1 MRTFALLY
9 LAIAASVA
17 LAVPTSSADSD
28 SPDNIEAIVSNLP
41 PDEGP
46 LCPAPGI
53 EPPPTVPSNSEIITD
68 AVDQTISNTPSK
80 LKRDNE
86 HKKRYTTLPL
96 PVGWFYAFKNL
107 NGATETSS
115 YMTYKILPA
124 STPNLAQAGAD
135 FCQSVVGCTFFNI
148 YTEKFGP
155 NPADK
160 VIKCSL
166 YSLPSSADQATNV
179 GQWRDGYLV
188 TISGSWGF
196 SRILHPTVPGYTAEK
211 LDGAINGKRANPT
224 DPDPYMGY
232 ASISATDPS
241 LCASACEDKTA
252 FDSQHPTGGTYKACN
267 FFNFYILIRNGVPYK
282 TICSFYIIP
291 FDNSFAVN
299 YGYSTSTD
307 TYTIGD
313 SWGFTR
319 VPQQGTGGIVTV

>member
-1 MRTFALLY
+1 MRTFALFY
-9 LAIAASVA
+9 LAIVASVT
-17 LAVPTSSADSD
+17 LAVPAPSADSD
-28 SPDNIEAIVSNLP
+28 CLDKLDIVVNNLP
-41 PDEGP
+41 PDDGP
-46 LCPAPGI
+46 LGPAVGTEPG
-53 EPPPTVPSNSEIITD
+53 PTVPDNSQIINKAVEEISNS
-68 AVDQTISNTPSK
+68 PSK

-86 HKKRYTTLPL
+86 LKKRYTTLPL
-96 PVGWFYAFKNL
+96 PPGWFYEFKNL
-107 NGATETSS
+107 NAATESSS
-115 YMTYKILPA
+115 YMTYKSLPA
-124 STPNLAQAGAD
+124 STPDLAQAGAN
-135 FCQSVVGCTFFNI
+135 FCQSVAGCTFFNI

-155 NPADK
+155 NPADQ

-166 YSLPSSADQATNV
+166 YSLSSTAAQATND
-179 GQWRDGYLV
+179 GQWRDGYRV

-196 SRILHPTVPGYTAEK
+196 SKTLNPTVPGYTAEP

-252 FDSQHPTGGTYKACN
+252 YDSRHPTDGTYRACN
-267 FFNFYILIRNGVPYK
+267 FFNFYILIKDGVPYK

-299 YGYSTSTD
+299 YGYSTSTT

-313 SWGFTR
+313 SWGYTR
-319 VPQQGTGGIVTV
+319 VPQQGTGGIVAV